1 MLTKPKRLALLS
13 IGFLLT
19 GCAIGTSETNIADT
33 SCKSFRP
40 ISASSKDTEP
50 TKRQVVAHNKVFDA
64 LCSSKG

>member
-1 MLTKPKRLALLS
+1 MLKRPKRLALLS

-19 GCAIGTSETNIADT
+19 GCATNISETNIADT

-50 TKRQVVAHNKVFDA
+50 TKRQVVAHNKVYDA
-64 LCSSKG
+64 LCPSKG